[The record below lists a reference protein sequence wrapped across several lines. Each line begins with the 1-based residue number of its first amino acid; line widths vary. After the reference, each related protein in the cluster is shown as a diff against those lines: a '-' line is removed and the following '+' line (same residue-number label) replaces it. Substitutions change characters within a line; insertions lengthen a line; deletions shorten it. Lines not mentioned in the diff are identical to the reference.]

1 MQTYKRLGC
10 KMSRGQ
16 GFGAEKFDWI
26 ISNNRDLSFGGN
38 GNKGVVMAAALA
50 NWAEAGLV
58 KFVKGEGWMRVR
70 HEQA

>member
-1 MQTYKRLGC
+1 
-10 KMSRGQ
+10 
-16 GFGAEKFDWI
+16 
-26 ISNNRDLSFGGN
+26 
-38 GNKGVVMAAALA
+38 MAAALA